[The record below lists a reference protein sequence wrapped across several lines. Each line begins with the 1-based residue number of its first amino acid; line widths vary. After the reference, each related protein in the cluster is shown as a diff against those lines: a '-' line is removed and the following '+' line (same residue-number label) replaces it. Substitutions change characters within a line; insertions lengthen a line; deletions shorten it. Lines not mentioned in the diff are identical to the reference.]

1 MKKALLTTAILLAF
15 TLGSV
20 AQQGSFAPQ
29 GAEWYFSVDG
39 MMSVSPS
46 YYHMEVLG
54 DTVIQG
60 HTCSIITRQ
69 YYGSNGNHQYVYEDN
84 GVVYWYNQTLQ
95 AFTTLY
101 DFNAEVGDTWICDI
115 DSCSFE
121 IQVESVEEVTWE
133 GHTYRVQLVLSENNE
148 WGIMPFHGYIID
160 GIGYSR
166 GLFPDPMACSSGI
179 VCGPY
184 PDYLRCYLIDG
195 EMLYHEGEYD
205 CDEYGSC
212 WDGTIAEAYAGGD
225 GTAENPYQ
233 IKTSKQLAL
242 LAQQTNDGTGG
253 DAYYELI
260 DNINLTNCLTGGMIP
275 WVSIGT
281 TTHAFTGH
289 FNGNGHSINNLH
301 QNITDGDAQP
311 VGGLFG
317 CTNGAEI
324 NNVHLSQCYVS
335 GSAQYVGTLVGY
347 AGLTNIYNCSI
358 YDGCAE
364 TDNRVAGGL
373 VGFAGY
379 TYGENGTSEE
389 TYTIANCVVREA
401 VKVRSTECAG
411 GVVGLVSDLYANTQY
426 EIINCTMEGTADPF
440 YVGGSAAAGG
450 IVGHMWYGKV
460 RGCTNHQ
467 KVVGGTS
474 SLGGCVGGIIGLLDY
489 GAYDDISD
497 CVNYGQVCSADR
509 RHSVNVGGIA
519 GGTRGGMIYSGGHI
533 RNCMNHADV
542 TGSLMCGGI
551 VGCLFSGSPS
561 FVQNCHNYGQV
572 TCNGSTSAGGILG
585 GSCGRINACYIVECS
600 NFGDVVVNHQ
610 DEGSAGG
617 ILGEV
622 RDIDQEIYIL
632 NVFNRGSVSAPQYAG
647 GILGGTMDTRN
658 CTIQNVYNTGE
669 VITGEET
676 KGAIAYIQQEND
688 YFSDCYWL
696 GHLDNHAGVSEGEPL
711 QHSCAFWPTTYY
723 GEWSLDSL
731 QFGHDLAQALNTGA
745 EALVE
750 QYPAVLA
757 MVHRWEYDNDHVNDG
772 FPVFSGI
779 EKVGYPFI
787 GTEWYYEIQNENG
800 TITYQHLEY
809 AGDTTVNHKEVVVII
824 RTNTLYDKGERNE
837 VTREYVYEENGI
849 VYWWNESLQEF
860 TVLYDFG
867 AEVGDKW
874 EIKVGTESLTMH
886 VDAVEHREYD
896 GRIFKILQVSDDQDL
911 FSGTIVCGIGHLS
924 SFFPE
929 RLMTRG
935 KNYRVEGIRCFWR
948 EGELF
953 FKYGEIRRRRLRC
966 RLQGLSQ
973 RPRRS

>member
-1 MKKALLTTAILLAF
+1 MKKLVLTLVILLDFAF
-15 TLGSV
+15 NGM

-242 LAQQTNDGTGG
+242 LAQRTNDGTGG

-324 NNVHLSQCYVS
+324 NNVHLTQCYVH
-335 GSAQYVGTLVGY
+335 GSAQ
-347 AGLTNIYNCSI
+347 
-358 YDGCAE
+358 
-364 TDNRVAGGL
+364 
-373 VGFAGY
+373 
-379 TYGENGTSEE
+379 
-389 TYTIANCVVREA
+389 
-401 VKVRSTECAG
+401 
-411 GVVGLVSDLYANTQY
+411 
-426 EIINCTMEGTADPF
+426 
-440 YVGGSAAAGG
+440 
-450 IVGHMWYGKV
+450 
-460 RGCTNHQ
+460 
-467 KVVGGTS
+467 
-474 SLGGCVGGIIGLLDY
+474 
-489 GAYDDISD
+489 
-497 CVNYGQVCSADR
+497 
-509 RHSVNVGGIA
+509 
-519 GGTRGGMIYSGGHI
+519 
-533 RNCMNHADV
+533 
-542 TGSLMCGGI
+542 
-551 VGCLFSGSPS
+551 
-561 FVQNCHNYGQV
+561 
-572 TCNGSTSAGGILG
+572 
-585 GSCGRINACYIVECS
+585 
-600 NFGDVVVNHQ
+600 
-610 DEGSAGG
+610 
-617 ILGEV
+617 
-622 RDIDQEIYIL
+622 
-632 NVFNRGSVSAPQYAG
+632 
-647 GILGGTMDTRN
+647 
-658 CTIQNVYNTGE
+658 
-669 VITGEET
+669 
-676 KGAIAYIQQEND
+676 
-688 YFSDCYWL
+688 
-696 GHLDNHAGVSEGEPL
+696 
-711 QHSCAFWPTTYY
+711 
-723 GEWSLDSL
+723 
-731 QFGHDLAQALNTGA
+731 
-745 EALVE
+745 
-750 QYPAVLA
+750 
-757 MVHRWEYDNDHVNDG
+757 
-772 FPVFSGI
+772 
-779 EKVGYPFI
+779 
-787 GTEWYYEIQNENG
+787 
-800 TITYQHLEY
+800 
-809 AGDTTVNHKEVVVII
+809 
-824 RTNTLYDKGERNE
+824 
-837 VTREYVYEENGI
+837 
-849 VYWWNESLQEF
+849 
-860 TVLYDFG
+860 
-867 AEVGDKW
+867 
-874 EIKVGTESLTMH
+874 
-886 VDAVEHREYD
+886 
-896 GRIFKILQVSDDQDL
+896 
-911 FSGTIVCGIGHLS
+911 
-924 SFFPE
+924 
-929 RLMTRG
+929 
-935 KNYRVEGIRCFWR
+935 
-948 EGELF
+948 
-953 FKYGEIRRRRLRC
+953 
-966 RLQGLSQ
+966 
-973 RPRRS
+973 